1 MYTINWGD
9 LTVET
14 FLQDYWQQKPLL
26 IRNAFPD
33 LEPVVTPDELAGLS
47 LEDDVE
53 SRLIQFKPDRLEY
66 QLQCGP
72 LSDKT
77 FADLPESH
85 WTLLVQAVDHYSP
98 EAKALLSA
106 FNFVPNWRIDD
117 LMISYAT
124 PGGGVGPHYD
134 NYDVF
139 LIQAEGTRRWELG
152 DIESSQ
158 SPRLPDAPVMIL
170 SDFQS
175 RQSFDLEPGDMLYLP
190 PQVAHNGIATSEDC
204 VTYSAGFRAPSD
216 AEILRTVSDHIGES
230 LTSEQRFSDAKRPVC
245 QSPGEIDP
253 MAIDQIAQRL
263 IELVSDREQLE
274 TALGTLFSEPKYPD
288 QTDSHDPDEY
298 EEWLE
303 DAEQFGIEIAPNNR
317 LLYLESEPFKL
328 FCNGEHM
335 PIETSEIELVKR
347 LANQGHL
354 SADEFNL
361 KESHLLQQLFLS
373 GVVQ

>member
-14 FLQDYWQQKPLL
+14 FLRDYWQQKPLL
-26 IRNAFPD
+26 IRNAFPNLD
-33 LEPVVTPDELAGLS
+33 PVITADELAGLS
-47 LEDDVE
+47 LEEEVE
-53 SRLIQFKPDRLEY
+53 SRLIQFKPDSSEY
-66 QLQCGP
+66 QLECGP
-72 LSDKT
+72 LNEET
-77 FADLPESH
+77 FAKLPESH

-98 EAKALLSA
+98 EAKALLNA
-106 FNFVPNWRIDD
+106 FKFVPNWRIDD

-124 PGGGVGPHYD
+124 PGGGVGPHFD

-170 SDFQS
+170 SEFEK
-175 RQSFDLEPGDMLYLP
+175 RESFELEPGDMLYLP
-190 PQVAHNGIATSEDC
+190 PQAAHNGIATSENC
-204 VTYSAGFRAPSD
+204 ITYSAGFRAPSD
-216 AEILRTVSDHIGES
+216 AEILRAVSDHIGES

-245 QSPGEIDP
+245 QSPGEIEQ
-253 MAIDQIAQRL
+253 ASIKQIAQRL
-263 IELVSDREQLE
+263 SELLSDQGALE
-274 TALGTLFSEPKYPD
+274 TAIGTLLSEAKYPD
-288 QTDSHDPDEY
+288 QVDASD
-298 EEWLE
+298 LE
-303 DAEQFGIEIAPNNR
+303 DFEHWKDEAEQYGIEIAPNNR
-317 LLYLESEPFKL
+317 LLYVVGQPFKL
-328 FCNGEHM
+328 FCNGEQ
-335 PIETSEIELVKR
+335 IEVDVAEVALAKQ

-361 KESHLLQQLFLS
+361 EESSLLKALFLG

>member
-14 FLQDYWQQKPLL
+14 FLRDYWQQKPLL

-33 LEPVVTPDELAGLS
+33 LEPVVTSDELAGLS
-47 LEDDVE
+47 LEEDVE
-53 SRLIQFKPDRLEY
+53 SRLIQFKPDSSEY

-72 LSDKT
+72 LNEET
-77 FADLPESH
+77 FAHLPESH

-98 EAKALLSA
+98 EAKALLDA

-152 DIESSQ
+152 DIESSE
-158 SPRLPDAPVMIL
+158 SPRLTHAPVMIL
-170 SDFQS
+170 SEFQS
-175 RQSFDLEPGDMLYLP
+175 QESFDLEPGDMLYLP

-216 AEILRTVSDHIGES
+216 AEILRTVSDSIGEA
-230 LTSEQRFSDAKRPVC
+230 LTSEQRFTDPKRIVC
-245 QSPGEIDP
+245 QSPGEIDQ
-253 MAIDQIAQRL
+253 ASITHIEQRL
-263 IELVSDREQLE
+263 IALLSDREQLE
-274 TALGTLFSEPKYPD
+274 IALGALLSEPKYPD
-288 QTDSHDPDEY
+288 QSEQVDPEEY
-298 EEWLE
+298 DDWIEGAIEN
-303 DAEQFGIEIAPNNR
+303 GIELLPNNR
-317 LLYLESEPFKL
+317 LLYSDGGEFKL
-328 FCNGEHM
+328 FCNGVQLKVDDA
-335 PIETSEIELVKR
+335 EIELAKQ
-347 LANQGHL
+347 LANQGYL
-354 SADEFNL
+354 LADQYNL
-361 KESHLLQQLFLS
+361 DESSLIKRLFIQ
-373 GVVQ
+373 GAVQ

>member
-14 FLQDYWQQKPLL
+14 FLRDYWQQKPLL
-26 IRNAFPD
+26 IRNAFPS
-33 LEPVVTPDELAGLS
+33 LEPVISSDELAGLS
-47 LEDDVE
+47 LEEDIE
-53 SRLIQFKPDRLEY
+53 SRLIQFKPDSSEY
-66 QLQCGP
+66 QLERGP
-72 LSDKT
+72 LKEEA
-77 FADLPESH
+77 FANLPESH

-98 EAKALLSA
+98 EAKALLGA

-158 SPRLPDAPVMIL
+158 SPRLPDAPVMVL
-170 SDFQS
+170 SEFQS
-175 RQSFDLEPGDMLYLP
+175 RTSFELEPGDMLYLP

-230 LTSEQRFSDAKRPVC
+230 LTSEQRFSDAKRLAC
-245 QSPGEIDP
+245 QSPGEIDQ
-253 MAIDQIAQRL
+253 ASVNQIEQRL
-263 IELVSDREQLE
+263 KELLSNRDQLE
-274 TALGTLFSEPKYPD
+274 NALGALFSEPKYPD
-288 QTDSHDPDEY
+288 QAESNDPNTY
-298 EEWLE
+298 ESWLE
-303 DAEQFGIEIAPNNR
+303 ETNEFGIEIAPNNR
-317 LLYLESEPFKL
+317 LLYLEGDQFKL
-328 FCNGEHM
+328 FCNGEQ
-335 PIETSEIELVKR
+335 IDLDESDIA
-347 LANQGHL
+347 LAKQLADQSYL
-354 SADEFNL
+354 SAEEFNL
-361 KESHLLQQLFLS
+361 EDSDLLKSLFLS

>member
-14 FLQDYWQQKPLL
+14 FLRDYWQQKPVL

-33 LEPVVTPDELAGLS
+33 LEPVVSSDELAGLS
-47 LEDDVE
+47 LEEEVE
-53 SRLIQFKPDRLEY
+53 SRLIQFKPDSSEY
-66 QLQCGP
+66 QLECGP
-72 LSDKT
+72 LNEET
-77 FADLPESH
+77 FAHLPESH

-98 EAKALLSA
+98 EAKALLDA

-139 LIQAEGTRRWELG
+139 LIQAKGTRRWELG

-170 SDFQS
+170 SEFQCLE
-175 RQSFDLEPGDMLYLP
+175 SFDLEPGDMLYLP

-216 AEILRTVSDHIGES
+216 AEILRTVSDSIGEA
-230 LTSEQRFSDAKRPVC
+230 LTSEHRFSDPKRTLC
-245 QSPGEIDP
+245 QSPGEIDQ
-253 MAIDQIAQRL
+253 ASITQIEQRL
-263 IELVSDREQLE
+263 KALLSNREQLE
-274 TALGTLFSEPKYPD
+274 SALGSLFSEPKYPD
-288 QTDSHDPDEY
+288 QTEQLDP
-298 EEWLE
+298 E
-303 DAEQFGIEIAPNNR
+303 DYDDWILGATEDGIELLPNNR
-317 LLYLESEPFKL
+317 LLYSDGEQFKL
-328 FCNGEHM
+328 FCNGVQLEVDDA
-335 PIETSEIELVKR
+335 EIELAKQ
-347 LANQGHL
+347 LANQGYL
-354 SADEFNL
+354 SANQY
-361 KESHLLQQLFLS
+361 KIGESSLIKQLFTQ
-373 GVVQ
+373 GAIQ